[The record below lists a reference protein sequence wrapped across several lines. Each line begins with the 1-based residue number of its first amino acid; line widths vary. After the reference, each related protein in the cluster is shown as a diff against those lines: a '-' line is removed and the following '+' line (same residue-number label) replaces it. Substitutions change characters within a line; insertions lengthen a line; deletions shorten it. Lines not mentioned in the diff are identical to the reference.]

1 MTLRAGAFFS
11 ALSALLLLTAV
22 APAASAQVVGLPRV
36 LAAAE
41 SGKAA
46 PAAGDKKAAAT
57 DAKPAASDSK
67 PAAAPAKAP
76 ASAPAKPEPDPFG
89 RETPQGMVSGLMNA
103 LAAPDYERALQYFQT
118 DQVPGVPRWYVLS
131 GPRLAERFQQV
142 LDHAG
147 DVVTPA
153 ELSSSPSGNVND
165 GLPQNEERFGEIK
178 ADGRKVPLLAVRV
191 KRDGKDLW
199 LVSSKT
205 LSEVPSLARILDV
218 GAPGNSWLSRL
229 PEGPTVFGAP
239 ASNWLALLLLAAV
252 SFGFAWALA
261 AQREPIER
269 LLRRGGGETKLSGF
283 IEKSAGP
290 GRLLLA
296 LLLFGLALQG
306 LGISVIARY
315 RAMFAVQIIGW
326 FAVAWLIWRWS
337 DAAGE
342 VVLSRMSQRGQLSA
356 YSAISFLTRA
366 FKALLA
372 ALFLAALLRAFGVN
386 VTAGLAALGV
396 GGLAVAL
403 GAQKLF
409 ENLIGSLTVLADR
422 PVRVGDFCRFG
433 STLGTVEEIGIRSTR
448 IRTLDRTV
456 LTVPNGEFANRARRL
471 FARRRDL
478 RLCLGLGLCE
488 LPGNPGGAAALL
500 HADRGSERHRLRL
513 PLLDALSRTRRRA
526 RREAHPRGGDRDP
539 HAAGRSGGVEGDPR
553 RAARPARS
561 SHPDRIE
568 EAVDLVG
575 QPHALHP
582 QGLGRCQHLGGHG
595 TGLDGPPGSHR
606 RCSRPR
612 GRCLVR
618 PARRCRQ
625 SRAWPSSALRRCR
638 RSCRQCRQYVQSWHR
653 FP

>member
-1 MTLRAGAFFS
+1 MTGMKGRGLQTAMTLRAGAFFS

-252 SFGFAWALA
+252 SFGFAWALV

-433 STLGTVEEIGIRSTR
+433 GTLGTVEEIGIRSTR

-456 LTVPNGEFANRARRL
+456 LTVPNGEFATLHIENYSQRDRFWFHPIINLRYETSTDQMRYVLQELRAMLSRHPKVDSKSMRVRL
-471 FARRRDL
+471 I
-478 RLCLGLGLCE
+478 GLGAYSLDVEIFAYVSAWDYASFLEIQEE
-488 LPGNPGGAAALL
+488 LLLSCMQIVEASGTGFAFPSSTLYLGRDGG
-500 HADRGSERHRLRL
+500 
-513 PLLDALSRTRRRA
+513 LDEKRTR
-526 RREAHPRGGDRDP
+526 
-539 HAAGRSGGVEGDPR
+539 AAEIAIRTQR
-553 RAARPARS
+553 
-561 SHPDRIE
+561 E
-568 EAVDLVG
+568 EA
-575 QPHALHP
+575 AE
-582 QGLGRCQHLGGHG
+582 
-595 TGLDGPPGSHR
+595 
-606 RCSRPR
+606 
-612 GRCLVR
+612 
-618 PARRCRQ
+618 
-625 SRAWPSSALRRCR
+625 
-638 RSCRQCRQYVQSWHR
+638 
-653 FP
+653 